1 VGRSWWTRKG
11 ALEARGRQQADHG
24 LTSVSPGAAS
34 KERLRVFEAETEVQ
48 ERDRSRAFSRMLG
61 AEPTALPLRA
71 PGWTCSTLCQRRGR
85 GQERRTFGTFSPRER
100 PSGPSLKERRT
111 FGTFS
116 PRERPSGPF
125 LNMAEATGPAR
136 KLQRSSDRRSRRSRS
151 RLLTRRRRGLR
162 TPPSEGRDR
171 RSSIRTERGLR
182 ILLLVERDRRLLLE
196 AISILGS
203 RERPARGLRLCS
215 KRQRSSDRVAT
226 GYSRRSEKE
235 ACRTF
240 GSSWRPT
247 RSRRAQPARSTDLR
261 VCEQRRTPIFARAPR
276 RDLRVETGRPSRD
289 GNDAGRTSL
298 RAPAWAR

>member
-85 GQERRTFGTFSPRER
+85 GQ
-100 PSGPSLKERRT
+100 ERRT

-289 GNDAGRTSL
+289 GNGAGRASL
-298 RAPAWAR
+298 RARAWAR